1 MRTAERS
8 SPAQEETAMKILKIA
23 LVVLT
28 IFVVAG
34 MMVVPAQ
41 AQRFDKDTKVT
52 FSQPVEIPGKT
63 LAPGSYRFRVLES
76 ATARNVVQIW
86 NEDATQLITTVLCIY
101 DYRLEPEGET
111 VMEFH
116 ERPAGRPV
124 ALRAWFY
131 PGHHYGH
138 EFVYPKARAVELARE
153 THEIVPAE
161 TVEPTE
167 QTFATVPLIAVTPEA
182 KELPVEQAIQTTPS
196 REVAQVTP
204 PPAPVEKQLPKT
216 ASSTPLIALFG
227 LAALGLAIGLRLLA
241 RRLS

>member
-1 MRTAERS
+1 MRAAEHS
-8 SPAQEETAMKILKIA
+8 SPAQEETAMKIFKVA

-34 MMVVPAQ
+34 MMAVPAQ
-41 AQRFDKDTKVT
+41 AQRFDKDTKIT
-52 FSQPVEIPGKT
+52 FSHPVEIPGKT
-63 LAPGSYRFRVLES
+63 LAPGSYRFRVLEM

-86 NEDATQLITTVLCIY
+86 NEDATQLITTVMCIY
-101 DYRLEPEGET
+101 DYRLEPAGET

-138 EFVYPKARAVELARE
+138 EFVYPKARAVELAKE

-167 QTFATVPLIAVTPEA
+167 QTFATVPLVAVTPEA
-182 KELPVEQAIQTTPS
+182 KEVPVEQAIETAPT
-196 REVAQVTP
+196 REVAQ
-204 PPAPVEKQLPKT
+204 AQLPKT
-216 ASSTPLIALFG
+216 ASATPLIALFG
-227 LAALGLAIGLRLLA
+227 LAALGLAIGLRLVA
-241 RRLS
+241 RRFS

>member
-1 MRTAERS
+1 MR
-8 SPAQEETAMKILKIA
+8 ILKIA

-34 MMVVPAQ
+34 IVAVPAQ
-41 AQRFDKDTKVT
+41 AQRFDKDTRIT
-52 FSQPVEIPGKT
+52 FSQPVEIPGQI
-63 LAPGSYRFRVLES
+63 LAAGSYRFRVLES

-86 NEDATQLITTVLCIY
+86 NEDATQLITTILCIH
-101 DYRLEPEGET
+101 DYRLEPAGET

-138 EFVYPKARAVELARE
+138 EFVYPKTRAVELAKE
-153 THEIVPAE
+153 QHEIVPAL

-167 QTFATVPLIAVTPEA
+167 KTYETVPLVAMTPEE
-182 KELPVEQAIQTTPS
+182 KEVPVAQAIETTPS

-204 PPAPVEKQLPKT
+204 QELPKT
-216 ASSTPLIALFG
+216 ASSTPLIALLG
-227 LAALGLAIGLRLLA
+227 LAAMGLAVGLGLLA
-241 RRLS
+241 RRIS